1 MVRVWLRMVSL
12 VGVVVTKV
20 MRAAVGVR
28 RFQVK
33 SPSVLGVILALP
45 VMVVRVGAAE
55 RPHPSNV
62 DSVGG
67 LRQATRGRGH
77 VKTERLSDPRPA
89 ACYEGRSSG
98 EECPIWA

>member
-1 MVRVWLRMVSL
+1 MVRVWLRKVSP

-45 VMVVRVGAAE
+45 VMVVRVV
-55 RPHPSNV
+55 PSW
-62 DSVGG
+62 
-67 LRQATRGRGH
+67 
-77 VKTERLSDPRPA
+77 
-89 ACYEGRSSG
+89 
-98 EECPIWA
+98 I

>member
-33 SPSVLGVILALP
+33 LPSVLGVILALP
-45 VMVVRVGAAE
+45 VMVVRVV
-55 RPHPSNV
+55 PSW
-62 DSVGG
+62 
-67 LRQATRGRGH
+67 
-77 VKTERLSDPRPA
+77 
-89 ACYEGRSSG
+89 
-98 EECPIWA
+98 IWGVRVVPVIPVVVPET